1 MYFYYDIS
9 IDMVMVNTTLTNT
22 TSIRNYLD
30 WDGFKES
37 SSGRKQNFW
46 KNLHMKG
53 DARGAFCGEGGC
65 KPSKL

>member
-37 SSGRKQNFW
+37 EAKLLEKSV
-46 KNLHMKG
+46 KG
-53 DARGAFCGEGGC
+53 NARGAFCGEGGC